1 MVQGFEPIFI
11 LVEFEHREIDDPQ
24 KIPLIVVPVGLHEPH
39 LFGEIL
45 AHAIK
50 SFVHCCGVSSTKE
63 QQGSQAGDG
72 SQDGWCQA
80 RAQRSWHR

>member
-1 MVQGFEPIFI
+1 MQGFEPIFV

-24 KIPLIVVPVGLHEPH
+24 KIPLIVVSVGLDEPH

-63 QQGSQAGDG
+63 QQGSGLSPGTLQQGLLLFF
-72 SQDGWCQA
+72 
-80 RAQRSWHR
+80 